1 MGKIN
6 RAWNDKGRRL
16 SYWERRWTDP
26 LYKFREEV
34 FYTTELSNH
43 DYLLCDLPKP
53 DKYGIYHGINL

>member
-1 MGKIN
+1 MGKN
-6 RAWNDKGRRL
+6 NKSWNDRGKCLGF
-16 SYWERRWTDP
+16 WERRKRDP
-26 LYKFREEV
+26 FYKFQEDV